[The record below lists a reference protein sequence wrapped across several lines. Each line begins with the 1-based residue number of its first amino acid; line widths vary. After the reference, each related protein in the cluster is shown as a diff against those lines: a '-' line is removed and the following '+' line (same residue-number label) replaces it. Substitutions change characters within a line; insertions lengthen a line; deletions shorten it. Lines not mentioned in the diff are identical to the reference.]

1 MQCYFMEKCVEFQ
14 LGKPVNHHY
23 IAALQQEWSVS
34 IRLDQSRST
43 LFSVTHER
51 ACVRQVL
58 VKVQGHGPG
67 TGKKRERGKVGEQD
81 GGLSFPSLIHFS
93 TPHCFLSRRS
103 SFPLNA
109 GSPAVMSG
117 MVFPLPTFLPKLPVK
132 VPDGARNKLRKVVKL
147 RSRSSLCHPPAV
159 WP

>member
-23 IAALQQEWSVS
+23 IAALQQELSVS
-34 IRLDQSRST
+34 IRLDQSRNT
-43 LFSVTHER
+43 VFSVTQER

-58 VKVQGHGPG
+58 VKVQGQGPG
-67 TGKKRERGKVGEQD
+67 TGKKRERGRVGEQD
-81 GGLSFPSLIHFS
+81 GGLSFTSHIHFS
-93 TPHCFLSRRS
+93 IPHCFSSLNS

-109 GSPAVMSG
+109 GSPATMSQ

-132 VPDGARNKLRKVVKL
+132 VPDGARNKKLLKVVRL

-159 WP
+159 